1 MDKKILVKQL
11 PAYFDAL
18 KADGINVT
26 RADLFPAEWGGHYTL
41 ALSADWKNLVGVEK
55 FMLLRKK
62 LIQIL
67 THERSQYILN
77 LYTYNTPE
85 EIESEMPFLTQ
96 YQTPVG
102 ERLLV

>member
-18 KADGINVT
+18 KADGINIT
-26 RADLFPAEWGGHYTL
+26 RADLFPAEWRGHYTL

-55 FMLLRKK
+55 FITLRQK
-62 LIQIL
+62 LIQVL

-85 EIESEMPFLTQ
+85 DIDSEMEFLTQ

-102 ERLLV
+102 EMLIG

>member
-1 MDKKILVKQL
+1 MDKIFLVKQL
-11 PAYFDAL
+11 PSYFDAL

-26 RADLFPAEWGGHYTL
+26 RAELYPAEWRGHYTL
-41 ALSADWKNLVGVEK
+41 AMSADWRNLAGVEK
-55 FMLLRKK
+55 FIALRQK
-62 LIQIL
+62 LVKTL

-85 EIESEMPFLTQ
+85 EMEAEMDFLTQ

-102 ERLLV
+102 ESLLV